1 LQTYIDEQLRRNRD
15 LVKRC
20 IGTLPDDAVVV
31 DAYAD
36 SLPVTGGATLAAAT
50 PMSLLLTVHAKE
62 IALGALA
69 LVSLFMVSNMVKK
82 GSATPAPAT
91 AMAGIG
97 LAPRGTLPLQGR
109 EEAVGEAVEGDTL
122 LDGMELDEESAK
134 AQQMLNQVSALV
146 EENPDA
152 AANLVKRWMN
162 RS

>member
-1 LQTYIDEQLRRNRD
+1 
-15 LVKRC
+15 
-20 IGTLPDDAVVV
+20 
-31 DAYAD
+31 
-36 SLPVTGGATLAAAT
+36 
-50 PMSLLLTVHAKE
+50 MLTDHAKE

-82 GSATPAPAT
+82 GSPTPAPMMAT
-91 AMAGIG
+91 VGGIG
-97 LAPRGTLPLQGR
+97 MAPRSPSPLPGR
-109 EEAVGEAVEGDTL
+109 EEAVGEAMEGDPL
-122 LDGMELDEESAK
+122 LDGMELDEDSAK